1 MVMKGP
7 AMKARVRTAIA
18 EADTERLPHWGPGLI
33 AAALASWA
41 IVIEAARLIA
51 SLI

>member
-1 MVMKGP
+1 MVTKGS
-7 AMKARVRTAIA
+7 AMKARVRTAIVQ
-18 EADTERLPHWGPGLI
+18 ADAERLPYWGPGLI

-51 SLI
+51 ALV